1 MARSTTATPEMR
13 SSVVLALLVAGCAAT
28 PDDPLVWSDDVV
40 RTRSREAGD
49 VVEVARFSG
58 IAPDAPLTP
67 WQPWFMR
74 RGNAPTD
81 YRVVHVEGA
90 AVLQADAREGGSG
103 LARLIRIEPQRH
115 PWLEWRWRVEAQPG
129 ANLKATSGKSPLA
142 RLSVAFHGD
151 VDKLDFEDRT
161 KLRLAMAL
169 TPNGLP
175 YASLLYVWMLNVPAE
190 TVIRSP
196 HTDRVRMI
204 VVESGAQRIGQWV
217 SVRRN
222 VLEDFRRAFG
232 EEAGDI
238 VGVGVM
244 TDPGDDYSRRRGY
257 YGDIIFRSANE

>member
-1 MARSTTATPEMR
+1 MR
-13 SSVVLALLVAGCAAT
+13 SSIVLALLVAGCAAT

-40 RTRSREAGD
+40 RSRAREAGD

-58 IAPDAPLTP
+58 SAPDAPLTP

-129 ANLKATSGKSPLA
+129 ANLKKTSGKSPLA

-161 KLRLAMAL
+161 KLRLAMTL

-175 YASLLYVWMLNVPAE
+175 YASLLYVWMLNMPVG
-190 TVIRSP
+190 TVFHSP
-196 HTDRVRMI
+196 HTDRVRFL
-204 VVESGAQRIGQWV
+204 VVESGTERLGEWV
-217 SVRRN
+217 QFRRD
-222 VLEDFRRAFG
+222 VVADYRRAFG
-232 EEAGDI
+232 QDPGDI

-244 TDPGDDYSRRRGY
+244 TDPGDDYSPRRSF
-257 YGDIIFRSANE
+257 YGDITFRSGK

>member
-1 MARSTTATPEMR
+1 MR
-13 SSVVLALLVAGCAAT
+13 SSVLIALLVAGCAAT
-28 PDDPLVWSDDVV
+28 PDEPLVWSDDVV
-40 RTRSREAGD
+40 RSRSAEAGD

-58 IAPDAPLTP
+58 MAADAPLEP

-81 YRVVHVEGA
+81 YRVVQIDGA

-103 LARLIRIEPQRH
+103 LARLIRIDPQRH
-115 PWLEWRWRVEAQPG
+115 PWLEWRWRVVAERG

-151 VDKLDFEDRT
+151 VGKLDFEDRT
-161 KLRLAMAL
+161 KLRMAMLL

-175 YASLLYVWMLNVPAE
+175 YASLLYVWMLSVPAE

-196 HTDRVRMI
+196 YTDRVRMI
-204 VVESGAQRIGQWV
+204 VVESGARRIGQWV

-222 VLEDFRRAFG
+222 VLADFRRAFG
-232 EEAGDI
+232 EEAGEI

-257 YGDIIFRSANE
+257 YGDILFRSANE